1 MFEMMPDI
9 PESAVSAGLFYL
21 LSAVMLGSGLMILL
35 SDNIV
40 RMAVYLL
47 FTLSSVAALYLLLGA
62 ELLAAVQLIVY
73 VGGIL
78 ILIIFGVMLTSRE
91 LAVSASIPTGEKF
104 GGLAIAGLIG
114 LTMIL
119 AGLYAGLESRTLPVE
134 VSEYEVREVGL
145 ALMTDFILPFE
156 VAAVVLLVVMIA
168 AAYMARK
175 RNDDSLSDASETDP
189 NEQSSHGGQ
198 A

>member
-9 PESAVSAGLFYL
+9 PESAVSAALFYL

-91 LAVSASIPTGEKF
+91 LAVSASIPKGEKF
-104 GGLAIAGLIG
+104 GGLAIAVLIG

-145 ALMTDFILPFE
+145 ALMTDFVLPFE

-175 RNDDSLSDASETDP
+175 RNDDSLSDASDTDP
-189 NEQSSHGGQ
+189 TEQSSDGGQ